1 MKLYHINEIKDEVEK
16 HKIIRLSDE
25 GSDEDSEEG
34 NENDTGVATQ
44 NKPKLQQPRKY
55 KVLLHNDDYTT
66 MEFVIHILKKF
77 FNKTSVDAQRIMMHV
92 HTKGVGVCGV
102 FTYEVAESKVAQVTK
117 YARKNG
123 HPLRCTCE
131 PCDS

>member
-1 MKLYHINEIKDEVEK
+1 M
-16 HKIIRLSDE
+16 SDE
-25 GSDEDSEEG
+25 NQNDDES
-34 NENDTGVATQ
+34 DTGIATQ

-66 MEFVIHILKKF
+66 MEFVIHVLKKF
-77 FNKTSVDAQRIMMHV
+77 FNKTSVDAQRVMMHV
-92 HTKGVGVCGV
+92 HTKGIGVCGV
-102 FTYEVAESKVAQVTK
+102 YTYEVAESKVAQVTK

>member
-1 MKLYHINEIKDEVEK
+1 MKLYHEQLEDKYSSIDDIILMSDDDSEGEDGTDQGVAVEK
-16 HKIIRLSDE
+16 
-25 GSDEDSEEG
+25 
-34 NENDTGVATQ
+34 
-44 NKPKLQQPRKY
+44 KPKLQQPRKY

-66 MEFVIHILKKF
+66 MEFVIHVLKKF
-77 FNKTSVDAQRIMMHV
+77 FNKTSADAQRIMMHV
-92 HTKGVGVCGV
+92 HTKGMGVCGV

>member
-1 MKLYHINEIKDEVEK
+1 MKLYHEQLEDKYSSIDDIILMSDDESEG
-16 HKIIRLSDE
+16 DE
-25 GSDEDSEEG
+25 GSDQGIAVEK
-34 NENDTGVATQ
+34 
-44 NKPKLQQPRKY
+44 KPKLQQPRKY

-66 MEFVIHILKKF
+66 MEFVIHVLKKF

-92 HTKGVGVCGV
+92 HTKGMGVCGV